1 MGIVYSFIVILFPSP
16 REVEGLYHN
25 KMKKKLERMM
35 CFRPLSRLIGLYL
48 TVATAVQAQNITF
61 PSPLEVNRFISQV
74 FQKPIILT
82 LKFPSPRE
90 VNRFISQKLLKR
102 ACLSNTFPPPLEV
115 NRSISKDINWLIYI
129 FFTTLPSPLE
139 VDRFI
144 SLLWHTKY
152 TKSLTCFRPLSR

>member
-1 MGIVYSFIVILFPSP
+1 MYSFIVILFPSP

-35 CFRPLSRLIGLYL
+35 CFRPLARLIGLYL

-61 PSPLEVNRFISQV
+61 PSPL
-74 FQKPIILT
+74 
-82 LKFPSPRE
+82 E

-115 NRSISKDINWLIYI
+115 NRSISKDIN
-129 FFTTLPSPLE
+129 
-139 VDRFI
+139 
-144 SLLWHTKY
+144 
-152 TKSLTCFRPLSR
+152 